1 MRMRGERAAPVGAD
15 GACPAIL
22 LAAGAS
28 LRMGAV
34 KALLPLDDG
43 IPAVCSL
50 ARLYESQGGECLV
63 VTGYHA
69 EAVEA
74 AVKRF
79 GSGRV
84 ARNPEPERGQLSSL
98 QCGLRALEA
107 ASPRPEWFLFAP
119 VDCFDVT
126 ADVLADLH
134 RARRSAAPET
144 LFCIP
149 EYQGNHGHPVAARW
163 ATAEAFLALSP
174 ADNARTVVRR
184 YRNRTLY
191 VPVRGAGA
199 LLDYDTPEAFARRGH
214 GFSSLT
220 ADDEPAAFPGA
231 NQV

>member
-34 KALLPLDDG
+34 KALLPLEEG
-43 IPAVCSL
+43 LPAVCAL

-63 VTGYHA
+63 VTGHHA

-74 AVKRF
+74 ALERF

-84 ARNPEPERGQLSSL
+84 VRNPEPERGQLSSL

-107 ASPRPEWFLFAP
+107 VSPKPEWFLFAP
-119 VDCFDVT
+119 VDCFDVK
-126 ADVLADLH
+126 ADVLAELH
-134 RARRSAAPET
+134 RARRSAAPEI

-149 EYQGNHGHPVAARW
+149 EYCGKHGHPVAARW
-163 ATAEAFLALSP
+163 AMAEELLALPPVDS
-174 ADNARTVVRR
+174 ARTVVRR
-184 YRNRTLY
+184 YRDRTLY
-191 VPVRGAGA
+191 VPMRDAGV

-214 GFSSLT
+214 GFPAMT